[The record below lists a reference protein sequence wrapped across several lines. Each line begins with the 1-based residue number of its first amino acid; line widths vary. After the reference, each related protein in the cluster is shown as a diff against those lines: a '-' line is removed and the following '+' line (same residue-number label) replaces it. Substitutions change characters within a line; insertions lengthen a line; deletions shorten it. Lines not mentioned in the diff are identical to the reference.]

1 MRLTKRLAKAPYR
14 AGEELK
20 LRSGSRPMTTTW
32 SGPVLCAPRNWLTRQ
47 WFSDAGELQQEMF
60 PEETLERTGRDV
72 LAT

>member
-1 MRLTKRLAKAPYR
+1 
-14 AGEELK
+14 
-20 LRSGSRPMTTTW
+20 MTTTW

-47 WFSDAGELQQEMF
+47 WFSDAGELQREMF